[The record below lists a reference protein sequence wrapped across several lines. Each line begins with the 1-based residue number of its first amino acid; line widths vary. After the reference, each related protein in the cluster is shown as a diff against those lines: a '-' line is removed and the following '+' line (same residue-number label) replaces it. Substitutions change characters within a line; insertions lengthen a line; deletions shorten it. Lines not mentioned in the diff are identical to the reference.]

1 MQIGSNTKI
10 EVGLLAAILG
20 GLVWIL
26 THILPT
32 EAKVESH
39 EQKIGKI
46 EEKVDIIMAD
56 TQYIRGNLDGRKR
69 K

>member
-32 EAKVESH
+32 EARVDEHEKKIYTL
-39 EQKIGKI
+39 EQKVDVIVENTNYIKGK
-46 EEKVDIIMAD
+46 
-56 TQYIRGNLDGRKR
+56 LDRKGDR
-69 K
+69 